1 MVYKILIVDDEATI
15 RRLMS
20 VLLKRHGHEII
31 EAADGESGIKAANT
45 HQPDIILLD
54 IMMPHMDGYET
65 LRRLRTNR
73 NTADIPV
80 IYVSAKSQVEDRVE
94 GLRLGADDYVVK
106 PADPAE
112 LLMRIEAVMNRSR
125 RHVRRRRAT
134 THAFVGVRGGA
145 GASTVLVNLGAHLQ
159 QEGIQTLLVDLH
171 LAFGSLAYQLNL
183 LPLTYSTANLATIA
197 PESIDDAAVQRC
209 LLTHPSGLK
218 VLASSTTVP
227 IGITFAPEHLTAI
240 TEQVGHC
247 AQVVLIDLPTDPDI
261 IECVANQLD
270 SLTLVLGSNPASLYA
285 AENIIAYLRY
295 LNLESKINILLV
307 SHHPTAKPFLTPDL
321 VEERIG
327 YACLANIPAK
337 PDLYL
342 QAEQMCVPLMMNG
355 YDAGD
360 RSIYAQIGNKL
371 LRRVKEEV

>member
-31 EAADGESGIKAANT
+31 EAADGESGIKAAT
-45 HQPDIILLD
+45 AQQPDIILLD

-65 LRRLRTNR
+65 LRRLRAAP

-125 RHVRRRRAT
+125 RRIRRRRAA
-134 THAFVGVRGGA
+134 THAFVSVRGGA

-159 QEGIQTLLVDLH
+159 QEGMQTLLVDLH

-183 LPLTYSTANLATIA
+183 LPLPYSTANLATIA
-197 PESIDDAAVQRC
+197 PESIDDSAVQRC
-209 LLTHPSGLK
+209 MITHPSGLK
-218 VLASSTTVP
+218 VLGSSPTVP

-240 TEQVGHC
+240 TGQAGHC

-270 SLTLVLGSNPASLYA
+270 SLTLVLSNDPASLHA
-285 AENIIAYLRY
+285 AENIAAYLRY
-295 LNLESKINILLV
+295 LNFEAQINTILV
-307 SHHPTAKPFLTPDL
+307 SHHPTANPFLTPAL
-321 VEERIG
+321 IEERTG
-327 YACLANIPAK
+327 YRCLANVPAK
-337 PDLYL
+337 PDPYL
-342 QAEQMCVPLMMNG
+342 QAEQQRVPLMMNG
-355 YDAGD
+355 YDAAD
-360 RSIYAQIGNKL
+360 RSIYAQIGDKL
-371 LRRVKEEV
+371 LKRGG